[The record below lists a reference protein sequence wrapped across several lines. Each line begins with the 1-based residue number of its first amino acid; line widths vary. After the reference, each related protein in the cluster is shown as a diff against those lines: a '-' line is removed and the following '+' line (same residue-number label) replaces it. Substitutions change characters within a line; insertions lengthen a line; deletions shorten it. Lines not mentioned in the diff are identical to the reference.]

1 MEVGQYLRPL
11 SNWSRI
17 APLQSGV
24 DISPDSCCFYCPW
37 EYEGLQPTA
46 SDYGYEGSWPVHTG
60 RMSYIYFISCMF
72 EFRIKMR
79 SLEHKMLAVFIEI
92 DIMNAG
98 IMRAVLLLMAWTDSF
113 PAQPTFNHHPHG

>member
-1 MEVGQYLRPL
+1 
-11 SNWSRI
+11 
-17 APLQSGV
+17 
-24 DISPDSCCFYCPW
+24 
-37 EYEGLQPTA
+37 
-46 SDYGYEGSWPVHTG
+46 
-60 RMSYIYFISCMF
+60 MF

-92 DIMNAG
+92 DI